1 YILDEPSIGLHQR
14 DNERLLATLRE
25 LRDLGNT
32 VIVVGHDE
40 DTIRAADYLVVLG
53 PHACS
58 RGGQIVAAGTVAEVL
73 ANPKSLT
80 GQFLN
85 GTQTIRVPETRLA
98 TNNPFVR
105 VINARE
111 NNLRNVTVGF
121 PLGLM
126 TCVTGVS
133 GSGKSTLVNDVLCH
147 ALFRHFYHAKEAP
160 GAHDAIDGLD
170 LIDKAIVIDQT
181 PIGRTPRSN
190 PLTYTGAFNG
200 IRDLFAQL
208 PSSRVRGY
216 GPGRFSFNV
225 KGGRCEHCEGDGVIK
240 IEMNFLPPV
249 YVTCEACGGRRFNR
263 ETLEI
268 TYKGL
273 NIAHVLAM
281 TVYDGLNF
289 FRNVPAVADKLEA
302 LTSVGLGYLHLG
314 QQATTLSGGE
324 AQRGKLAAGRAKGAP
339 RPAGDDACRRR
350 GAARKTG
357 RGTGEARDRPHH
369 VHHGR
374 ADQRPPLRRHR
385 AT

>member
-1 YILDEPSIGLHQR
+1 
-14 DNERLLATLRE
+14 
-25 LRDLGNT
+25 
-32 VIVVGHDE
+32 
-40 DTIRAADYLVVLG
+40 
-53 PHACS
+53 
-58 RGGQIVAAGTVAEVL
+58 
-73 ANPKSLT
+73 
-80 GQFLN
+80 
-85 GTQTIRVPETRLA
+85 
-98 TNNPFVR
+98 

-121 PLGLM
+121 PIGLM

-133 GSGKSTLVNDVLCH
+133 GSGKSTLVNDVLCR
-147 ALFRHFYHAKEAP
+147 ALFRHFYHSKEAP
-160 GAHDAIDGLD
+160 GAHDGIDGLE

-190 PLTYTGAFNG
+190 PLTYTGAFNS

-273 NIAHVLAM
+273 NIADVLEM
-281 TVYDGLNF
+281 TVDDGLNF
-289 FRNVPAVADKLEA
+289 FRNVPAAADKLDA
-302 LTSVGLGYLHLG
+302 LAAVGLGYLKLG

-324 AQRGKLAAGRAKGAP
+324 AQRVKLAAELAKRATGRTMYIMDEPTSGLHFADIEQLLGVLFKLRHAGNTLVIIEHQLDVIKCADYVIDLGPEGGEGGGQIVAKGAP
-339 RPAGDDACRRR
+339 EFIAGQPASHTGKFL
-350 GAARKTG
+350 RKMLPG
-357 RGTGEARDRPHH
+357 
-369 VHHGR
+369 
-374 ADQRPPLRRHR
+374 L
-385 AT
+385 